1 MRFLSFT
8 LIPIFFP
15 NWPFIFD
22 WNSVIP
28 SDGKCFC
35 NFSVSFGTS
44 FGCFLWTRAKNE
56 DNNVLSVTF
65 FSLSSSSSLLLLLLL
80 FVSSSSGDDDDDS
93 EEEEEDVEEGKLPL
107 VLNLLKLLLLTLL
120 KLLKLLLIIP
130 LLLKKCDA
138 TKRRFAERAPDIL
151 FILKKENETF
161 LRRKKVSLLYTKS
174 IFTDSFDYELVNL
187 L

>member
-1 MRFLSFT
+1 MRFLSLT
-8 LIPIFFP
+8 RIPSFFP

-28 SDGKCFC
+28 SDDGKCFC
-35 NFSVSFGTS
+35 NFSKLSFGTS

-56 DNNVLSVTF
+56 DNKVLSIPF
-65 FSLSSSSSLLLLLLL
+65 FSSSSSFLLLL
-80 FVSSSSGDDDDDS
+80 FLLSSSGDDDDAS

-107 VLNLLKLLLLTLL
+107 VLNLLKLLLLKLL
-120 KLLKLLLIIP
+120 KLLLLIIP
-130 LLLKKCDA
+130 LLLKKCRA
-138 TKRRFAERAPDIL
+138 TKRFAERAADIL
-151 FILKKENETF
+151 FIMKKENDTF

-174 IFTDSFDYELVNL
+174 IFTDSFDYELLNL

>member
-1 MRFLSFT
+1 MRFLSLT

-35 NFSVSFGTS
+35 NFSKLSFGTS

-56 DNNVLSVTF
+56 DNKVLSIPF
-65 FSLSSSSSLLLLLLL
+65 FSSSSSLLLFFL
-80 FVSSSSGDDDDDS
+80 SSSSGDDDDS
-93 EEEEEDVEEGKLPL
+93 EEEEDVEEGKLPL
-107 VLNLLKLLLLTLL
+107 VLNLLKLLLLKLL
-120 KLLKLLLIIP
+120 KLLLLIIP
-130 LLLKKCDA
+130 LLLKKCRA
-138 TKRRFAERAPDIL
+138 TKRFAERAADIL
-151 FILKKENETF
+151 FIMKKENDTF

-174 IFTDSFDYELVNL
+174 IFTDSFDYELLNL